1 MRIDFSDFLSGFE
14 NVCPTLGRREKK
26 KVSFDCFMSI
36 LAFIKEKF
44 FNYTATVLKCGF

>member
-26 KVSFDCFMSI
+26 VSFDCFRSI
-36 LAFIKEKF
+36 LVFIKEKF
-44 FNYTATVLKCGF
+44 FNYRATWLKCGF